1 MVLHL
6 PDINYKMKTISLT
19 LSLFVLSTLFG
30 QVDVVSPIV
39 QSSDTNQ
46 VPNQKLIDFNSAN
59 LSLGGAHGIH
69 PNQLN
74 TYRDDYFFGEGNAS
88 FKVKGL
94 PISFSF
100 RLSEEP
106 YRSGRPSYFRLS
118 FEPISYKRDQLQ
130 DLKTARTELDQQIGM
145 SADSIHRLESN
156 WSYWNL
162 KKQELSTLKK
172 PELVIP
178 SLPTIPDLPDTSLL
192 NPQLP
197 NLPNSINSPNVPNS
211 LNSPNL
217 SKLDS
222 IQLKLQQVNQL
233 LTEQQKIY
241 SDLKLKQQELTAD
254 YEQLMSKTNLGFLNG
269 IKKFDVGLSSL
280 STGSLSRNAIPM
292 QGIHV
297 AGTIRKS
304 FYDVAAGFT
313 LPNQLFSNQAFDQL
327 INNNSNL
334 FNAGEFFAVNATR
347 FVSSTVVGYGEKD
360 KNSVSVESF
369 YTGRSWQD
377 IRTRKPGQQQLA
389 NNLVFYVTPKRQPNL
404 TWFGSFGH
412 SFSNDSSAVSSKR
425 ASALAYSSGVNYQFP
440 KLKSLLK
447 VFYRNL
453 GSNYNGWAQGIY
465 LQGAEHGE
473 LSYRQTLTKRFTFQV
488 RGAMDNYLSNDSTQA
503 VRKTQQ
509 GSAEVQLKL
518 FKHTA
523 FVGNYTLL
531 NLLSDTLSQTEKLSH
546 LGKVGLYNHRRLK
559 TWKISQLLDGGY
571 ARIANPDS
579 SQRLL
584 QLSAHLLTEW
594 KKWGFGV
601 KVSYTEFE
609 GLTRLYGQNWCI
621 QPELSYTGQLFNLS
635 LNYQYLNSQQFG
647 TASGCVF
654 QSQFKI
660 SDLFTLSYLFQRWLP
675 TEYTFFLAE
684 DQPDIT
690 KPIYMRWKLTL
701 HLK

>member
-1 MVLHL
+1 
-6 PDINYKMKTISLT
+6 MKTVSLT
-19 LSLFVLSTLFG
+19 LSLFVMLTLFG
-30 QVDVVSPIV
+30 QVNPSLTTTH
-39 QSSDTNQ
+39 SNDTKQ
-46 VPNQKLIDFNSAN
+46 HFLGFNSAN

-88 FKVKGL
+88 LTIKSL
-94 PISFSF
+94 PVALSF

-118 FEPISYKRDQLQ
+118 FEPITYKRDRLQ
-130 DLKTARTELDQQIGM
+130 ELKTAKLELDQSLAL
-145 SADSIHRLESN
+145 SADSIHRLEGH

-162 KKQELSTLKK
+162 KQQEFEKLKK
-172 PELVIP
+172 PELAIP
-178 SLPTIPDLPDTSLL
+178 QLPAIPNLPDTSFL
-192 NPQLP
+192 NPANLPDVPALP
-197 NLPNSINSPNVPNS
+197 NADLT
-211 LNSPNL
+211 
-217 SKLDS
+217 KLDS
-222 IQLKLQQVNQL
+222 IQLKLQHVNQL

-241 SDLKLKQQELTAD
+241 SDLKVKQQELNSS
-254 YEQLMSKTNLGFLNG
+254 YNKLLSKTDMGFLSG

-297 AGTIRKS
+297 AGTVRKS

-334 FNAGEFFAVNATR
+334 FNAGDFFAVNATR
-347 FVSSTVVGYGEKD
+347 FVSSVIVGYGEKD

-369 YTGRSWQD
+369 YTGRSLQD
-377 IRTRKPGQQQLA
+377 IRKRNPGQQQLA
-389 NNLVFYVTPKRQPNL
+389 NNLVFYTTPKRQPNL

-412 SFSNDSSAVSSKR
+412 SFSNDSTPVSAKR
-425 ASALAYSSGVNYQFP
+425 TSALAYSSGVNYQFP

-465 LQGAEHGE
+465 LQGAEHAE

-503 VRKTQQ
+503 LRKTQQ

-518 FKHTA
+518 LKHTA

-531 NLLSDTLSQTEKLSH
+531 NLLSDTLSQAEKLSH
-546 LGKVGLYNHRRLK
+546 LGKVGLYNHRRFK

-584 QLSAHLLTEW
+584 QLSGHLLTEW

-621 QPELSYTGQLFNLS
+621 QPELSYTGEIFNLS

-647 TASGCVF
+647 TASGCVI

>member
-1 MVLHL
+1 
-6 PDINYKMKTISLT
+6 MKTISLT
-19 LSLFVLSTLFG
+19 LSLFVMSSLLG
-30 QVDVVSPIV
+30 QVNTTVSTT
-39 QSSDTNQ
+39 QANDTNQ
-46 VPNQKLIDFNSAN
+46 KFIGFNAAN

-74 TYRDDYFFGEGNAS
+74 TYRDDYFFGEGNALLTI
-88 FKVKGL
+88 KGL
-94 PISFSF
+94 PVSLSF

-118 FEPISYKRDQLQ
+118 FEPITYKRDRLQ
-130 DLKTARTELDQQIGM
+130 ELKLAQAKLDNEIGV
-145 SADSIHRLESN
+145 SADSIHRLEGN

-162 KKQELSTLKK
+162 KKQELEKLKK
-172 PELVIP
+172 PEL
-178 SLPTIPDLPDTSLL
+178 TIPQLPAIPNFPDTSLL
-192 NPQLP
+192 NPQL
-197 NLPNSINSPNVPNS
+197 NLPDVPT
-211 LNSPNL
+211 LPTTDL

-222 IQLKLQQVNQL
+222 INQKLELAHQL

-241 SDLKLKQQELTAD
+241 SDLKLKQKELKGD
-254 YEQLMSKTNLGFLNG
+254 YDQLLSKTDKGFLSG
-269 IKKFDVGLSSL
+269 IKKFDIGLSSL

-334 FNAGEFFAVNATR
+334 FNAGDFFAVNATR
-347 FVSSTVVGYGEKD
+347 FVSSVIVGYGEKD
-360 KNSVSVESF
+360 KNAVSVESF
-369 YTGRSWQD
+369 YTGRSWHD
-377 IRTRKPGQQQLA
+377 IRNRNPGQQQLA
-389 NNLVFYVTPKRQPNL
+389 NNLVFCTTPKRQPNL

-440 KLKSLLK
+440 KLKSSLK

-465 LQGAEHGE
+465 LQGAEHAE
-473 LSYRQTLTKRFTFQV
+473 LSYRQALTKRFTFQV

-509 GSAEVQLKL
+509 GSAEIQLKL

-531 NLLSDTLSQTEKLSH
+531 NLFSDTLSQAEKLSH
-546 LGKVGLYNHRRLK
+546 LGKVGLYNHRSLK

-621 QPELSYTGQLFNLS
+621 QPELSYTGEIFNLS

-647 TASGCVF
+647 KASGCVF

>member
-1 MVLHL
+1 MLCTSIAQT
-6 PDINYKMKTISLT
+6 DATS
-19 LSLFVLSTLFG
+19 SQASSQG
-30 QVDVVSPIV
+30 SV
-39 QSSDTNQ
+39 QKEKFIGFQ
-46 VPNQKLIDFNSAN
+46 SAN

-74 TYRDDYFFGEGNAS
+74 TFRDDYFFGEGNAS
-88 FKVKGL
+88 LTIKGL
-94 PISFSF
+94 PVALSF

-118 FEPISYKRDQLQ
+118 FEPYTYRRDQLQ
-130 DLKTARTELDQQIGM
+130 ELKTVRTELDHQIGI
-145 SADSIHRLESN
+145 SADSIHKLESK

-162 KKQELSTLKK
+162 KKQELEKIKK
-172 PELVIP
+172 PELGLPQLPVIP
-178 SLPTIPDLPDTSLL
+178 SLPDTSFSV

-197 NLPNSINSPNVPNS
+197 DLPNGTIANAD
-211 LNSPNL
+211 L
-217 SKLDS
+217 SRMDS
-222 IQLKLQQVNQL
+222 IQLKLQQVSHL

-241 SDLKLKQQELTAD
+241 SDLKLKQQELNAKYD
-254 YEQLMSKTNLGFLNG
+254 QLISKTNPGFLNG
-269 IKKFDVGLSSL
+269 IKKFDLGLSAL

-313 LPNQLFSNQAFDQL
+313 LPNQLFSNQVFDQL

-347 FVSSTVVGYGEKD
+347 FVSSVIAGYGERE
-360 KNSVSVESF
+360 KNAISVESF

-377 IRTRKPGQQQLA
+377 IRKGNPGQQQLA
-389 NNLVFYVTPKRQPNL
+389 NNLVFYTTPKRQPNL
-404 TWFGSFGH
+404 TWFGSIGH
-412 SFSNDSSAVSSKR
+412 SFSNDSTPVSSGR
-425 ASALAYSSGVNYQFP
+425 ASALAYSSGINYQFP
-440 KLKSLLK
+440 KLKSTLK
-447 VFYRNL
+447 ALYRNL
-453 GSNYNGWAQGIY
+453 GSNYDGWAQGIY

-473 LSYRQTLTKRFTFQV
+473 LSYRQALTKRFTFQL
-488 RGAMDNYLSNDSTQA
+488 RGAVDNYLSNDSTKA
-503 VRKTQQ
+503 LRKTQQ
-509 GSAEVQLKL
+509 GSAEIQLKL

-531 NLLSDTLSQTEKLSH
+531 NLTSDTLSQAEKLSH
-546 LGKVGLYNHRRLK
+546 LGKAGLYHHRRYK
-559 TWKISQLLDGGY
+559 AWKVSQLLDGGY

-584 QLSAHLLTEW
+584 QLSGQLLTEW

-621 QPELSYTGQLFNLS
+621 QPEVSYTGPIFNLS
-635 LNYQYLNSQQFG
+635 LNYQYLKSEQFG
-647 TASGCVF
+647 TAGGCVF

-660 SDLFTLSYLFQRWLP
+660 SELFTLSYLFQRWLP